1 MFGWL
6 KKLLKSQ
13 RVNVDTDARVAMPKF
28 TGLGA
33 PKPDNPQTKAQTA
46 YKPPTQTEVKPQ
58 PPGPGHYELRNG
70 VYVWIPH
77 ETQPKASLPIENK
90 NQTPTPA
97 VNKPVLPETSARE
110 RTFVSAR
117 QPRMSRGVRIT
128 AKTPRLSK

>member
-13 RVNVDTDARVAMPKF
+13 RVNVDTDARIVVPKITGVTAPKF
-28 TGLGA
+28 NNPQVIDQSKPPAQTQA
-33 PKPDNPQTKAQTA
+33 QPKPR
-46 YKPPTQTEVKPQ
+46 
-58 PPGPGHYELRNG
+58 GHYEVIEGR
-70 VYVWIPH
+70 YVWIPD
-77 ETQPKASLPIENK
+77 SLPTATK
-90 NQTPTPA
+90 SQTPTPA

-110 RTFVSAR
+110 RAFVSAR